1 MLMNGK
7 AEIVPQT
14 ASGFLDMI
22 SDLNALAAKG
32 KIHFDHFKSNNHS
45 FDFSCQIL
53 HSTTFDRTSG
63 PDGPE
68 APT

>member
-32 KIHFDHFKSNNHS
+32 NIHFDHFKSNKHS
-45 FDFSCQIL
+45 FDFTCLKKIP
-53 HSTTFDRTSG
+53 HSTTFDRKMIK
-63 PDGPE
+63 
-68 APT
+68 

>member
-32 KIHFDHFKSNNHS
+32 KIHFDHFN
-45 FDFSCQIL
+45 
-53 HSTTFDRTSG
+53 
-63 PDGPE
+63 P
-68 APT
+68 

>member
-1 MLMNGK
+1 MLMKGK

-32 KIHFDHFKSNNHS
+32 KIY
-45 FDFSCQIL
+45 
-53 HSTTFDRTSG
+53 STTKETHQLLFWAII
-63 PDGPE
+63 E
-68 APT
+68 K